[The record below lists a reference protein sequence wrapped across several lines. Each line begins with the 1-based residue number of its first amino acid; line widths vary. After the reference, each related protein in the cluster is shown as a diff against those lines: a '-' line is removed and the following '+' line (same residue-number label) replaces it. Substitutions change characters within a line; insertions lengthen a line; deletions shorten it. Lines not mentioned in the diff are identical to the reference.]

1 MSFLEG
7 EKRRKKPDAKVVSGC
22 KSVFI
27 HSGSKKKKLKKL
39 ANRFGAGNM
48 EEEN

>member
-1 MSFLEG
+1 M
-7 EKRRKKPDAKVVSGC
+7 RKKPDAKVVIGC

-27 HSGSKKKKLKKL
+27 HSGSKKKKKKL

>member
-7 EKRRKKPDAKVVSGC
+7 EKMRKKPDAKVVIGC

-27 HSGSKKKKLKKL
+27 HSGSKKKKKL

>member
-1 MSFLEG
+1 M
-7 EKRRKKPDAKVVSGC
+7 RKKPDAKVVLGVNQCSYTRGE
-22 KSVFI
+22 
-27 HSGSKKKKLKKL
+27 KKKKKKL